1 MSWEYISTVMSFFE
15 KSLFSIVA
23 LLGLL
28 YILHQLNRVAGCIMP
43 RGKARKWLA
52 QCFWS
57 IIWVFGLYWTFSTIF
72 RSFQRYKAWTDKL
85 NRLWYDTSGTSLY
98 QIYRLTLVGRLID
111 DLLRDFSKYLDKIAK
126 TFFYE
131 IRLFFNFRYFEQS
144 TKSTSKEPTS
154 VKRNI
159 FLKIQLSVQWWKRYP
174 SVIMMKKST
183 IEGKNQRIS
192 NLRIS
197 N

>member
-1 MSWEYISTVMSFFE
+1 MSFFE

-131 IRLFFNFRYFEQS
+131 IRLFL
-144 TKSTSKEPTS
+144 
-154 VKRNI
+154 I
-159 FLKIQLSVQWWKRYP
+159 FGILNNQQNRQA
-174 SVIMMKKST
+174 
-183 IEGKNQRIS
+183 KNQQALKEIFF
-192 NLRIS
+192 
-197 N
+197 